1 MEQKNNWVIWKYLS
15 LIRNTE
21 LIPEMQTWSHF
32 LTAKKKKKKKEN
44 VYKMGYFDLE
54 YKYFMFILL
63 SGDKRLQ
70 SPCES
75 TTF

>member
-32 LTAKKKKKKKEN
+32 LTAKKKKKKKKKRKKEKKN
-44 VYKMGYFDLE
+44 WIFYFSLF
-54 YKYFMFILL
+54 KF
-63 SGDKRLQ
+63 
-70 SPCES
+70 
-75 TTF
+75 